1 VDQLNRYS
9 SELETAGADRASLAK
24 NINELDAELKKG
36 SPDRSLI
43 RTLLTDVEP
52 ARSSH
57 IERRS
62 RPAASA
68 LPSTSSRNT
77 GRIFSAASSLRPDAE
92 PPYQRALAIRETP
105 KIEVRPSMIAQVA
118 AGQ

>member
-1 VDQLNRYS
+1 
-9 SELETAGADRASLAK
+9 
-24 NINELDAELKKG
+24 
-36 SPDRSLI
+36 
-43 RTLLTDVEP
+43 LTDVEP

-92 PPYQRALAIRETP
+92 PPYERALAIRETP
-105 KIEVRPSMIAQVA
+105 KNRVLAHERTQRLKYWPTIMFGPLFITPSSA
-118 AGQ
+118 